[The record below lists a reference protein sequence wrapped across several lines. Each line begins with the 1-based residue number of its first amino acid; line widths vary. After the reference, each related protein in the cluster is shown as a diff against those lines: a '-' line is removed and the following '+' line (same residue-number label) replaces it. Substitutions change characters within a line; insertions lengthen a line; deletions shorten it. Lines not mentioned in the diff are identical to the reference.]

1 MEGERFSSL
10 EKKVDISRKA
20 SMACESG
27 LSTNDHIPRSS
38 MSHLAIPF
46 LSLGEPRPPINH
58 GGDPR
63 ELGHIFDRE
72 TNSERDSNVS
82 KRSDSA
88 ANWT

>member
-10 EKKVDISRKA
+10 EKKVDMSRKA

-27 LSTNDHIPRSS
+27 LRTNDHIPRSS
-38 MSHLAIPF
+38 MSHLANPF
-46 LSLGEPRPPINH
+46 LSLGAPCPPIIH

-63 ELGHIFDRE
+63 ELGHKFDRE
-72 TNSERDSNVS
+72 ANSERDSIVS
-82 KRSDSA
+82 KRSDNA

>member
-10 EKKVDISRKA
+10 EKKVDMSRKA
-20 SMACESG
+20 SMTCESG

-38 MSHLAIPF
+38 MSHLATPF

-63 ELGHIFDRE
+63 ELGHILDRE

-82 KRSDSA
+82 KRSDNA